1 MVKRSHRGMTKDQ
14 VQTRY
19 LVMLKRYRD
28 MFGYVPN
35 PDDYVHLS
43 LDQFYETLIK
53 CINSGKEVNKFLI
66 YKKNFITK
74 KNA

>member
-1 MVKRSHRGMTKDQ
+1 MTKDQ

-28 MFGYVPN
+28 VFGYVPN
-35 PDDYVHLS
+35 PDDYIHLS
-43 LDQFYETLIK
+43 ADHFYETLIK
-53 CINSGKEVNKFLI
+53 SIQTGKELNKFLI
-66 YKKNFITK
+66 YKKNFTSK